1 MSQTS
6 SFCSQSKPAPAA
18 FFAHAVGLDHR
29 RERARNTAQ
38 RAAPAVLLAEFQRL
52 PVLLDLVGRVGVNV
66 AVDVRVAVDQL
77 VAQRVGHVAEIERAL
92 FLAQFRIEHHVQQ
105 QVAQLLL
112 DALHIVVG
120 DGIGQFVSLLDG
132 VAAQRVECLLAVP
145 GALAAQGVHHLQKTG
160 RGLQTFIF
168 HVANY
173 FFTPGAEAESV
184 RDSPPSAR

>member
-1 MSQTS
+1 MDV
-6 SFCSQSKPAPAA
+6 A
-18 FFAHAVGLDHR
+18 
-29 RERARNTAQ
+29 
-38 RAAPAVLLAEFQRL
+38 
-52 PVLLDLVGRVGVNV
+52 VNV
-66 AVDVRVAVDQL
+66 RMAVYQF
-77 VAQRVGHVAEIERAL
+77 VAQGVGHIRIVERPG
-92 FLAQFRIEHHVQQ
+92 FLTQFGVEHHMQQ
-105 QVAQLLL
+105 QVTQLLL
-112 DALHIVVG
+112 DPLHIVVG